1 MPRKTALT
9 FAAGLL
15 VAILGVHESAG
26 GDTAILEYD
35 AQGRLQQ
42 LHDVNTDSP
51 GSESGGPQEPGGGN
65 KSGAVTAPAG
75 AGETGKA
82 FNPALWYEPGEVVVA
97 NAPDDFEFTAALA
110 GFRTL
115 EKLKFDAL
123 HITVLRLATPAAMS
137 VPDAVALLKSRNPGL
152 LVDAN
157 HRFRLQQGTGESQ
170 ARAAIGWNGIDA
182 ACGAGLKI
190 GMIDTPVDVT
200 HPALAGQ
207 KVVYRSFILPK
218 RQPAPSDHGTAIAA
232 MLIGKPDSQG
242 FGGLL
247 PAAELLAG
255 NIFTYNDQG
264 GEAAD
269 VVAMLKAL
277 DWLSSENVKV
287 VNLSMAGTDNR
298 IMHYAI
304 TQAAGRGMVLVA
316 AVGNWGT
323 EDPPAYPA
331 AYNESI
337 GVTAVDSHSDIYSYA
352 NRGLYVAFAAP
363 GVQIWTAVPGGGKFQ
378 SGTSFAAPYLT
389 ARIAADMPAAGSSAD
404 HFREILSKEAVDLGT
419 PGKDIVFGWGLVK
432 EPPRCAHDTAGT
444 AR

>member
-1 MPRKTALT
+1 MARRTALIFMAGM
-9 FAAGLL
+9 FAAL
-15 VAILGVHESAG
+15 VGVQETAG

-42 LHDVNTDSP
+42 LRDVTTAPGANEPGGDAAAGGADSP
-51 GSESGGPQEPGGGN
+51 G
-65 KSGAVTAPAG
+65 KTV
-75 AGETGKA
+75 
-82 FNPALWYEPGEVVVA
+82 NPALWYEPGEVVVA

-115 EKLKFDAL
+115 EKIQFDAL
-123 HITVLRLATPAAMS
+123 KINVLRLATPAAMS
-137 VPDAVALLKSRNPGL
+137 VPDAVALLKSRHPGV

-157 HRFRLQQGTGESQ
+157 HRFRLQQGPNESQ
-170 ARAAIGWNGIDA
+170 VRAAIGWSGIDA
-182 ACGAGLKI
+182 ACGGGVRL
-190 GMIDTPVDVT
+190 GMVDTPVDVT

-207 KVVYRSFILPK
+207 KVVYQSFILPK
-218 RQPAPSDHGTAIAA
+218 RQPAPGDHGTAIAA
-232 MLIGKPDSQG
+232 MLVGKPDSQG

-269 VVAMLKAL
+269 VVAMMKAL
-277 DWLSSENVKV
+277 DWLSAEKVRV

-304 TQAAGRGMVLVA
+304 TQAAARGMVLVA

-323 EDPPAYPA
+323 EEPPAYPA
-331 AYNESI
+331 AYKESI
-337 GVTAVDSHSDIYSYA
+337 GVTAVDSQSSIYSYA
-352 NRGLYVAFAAP
+352 NRGAYVAFAAP
-363 GVQIWTAVPGGGKFQ
+363 GVQLWTAVPGGGKFQ

-389 ARIAADMPAAGSSAD
+389 AKIAAEMPAAGGTAD
-404 HFREILSKEAVDLGT
+404 LFRETLSREAVDLGA

-432 EPPRCAHDTAGT
+432 QPPHCAHDAAKA